1 MLGWSHPQTH
11 PPTHPPRFAALNTW
25 CLQVFTDAK
34 VTHVDAGLG
43 LLLRLPMEPEPAA
56 AFVHVSNLADDKL
69 SAAEVA
75 KKFKV
80 SFTPAELLE
89 ECHEHTGSRNSSSS
103 ECVMLA
109 SWNVT
114 HVTHVL

>member
-1 MLGWSHPQTH
+1 MRGTTLN
-11 PPTHPPRFAALNTW
+11 PPARTNAEPSPTIPLR
-25 CLQVFTDAK
+25 LQVFPDAK

-80 SFTPAELLE
+80 SFMSCA
-89 ECHEHTGSRNSSSS
+89 
-103 ECVMLA
+103 V
-109 SWNVT
+109 W
-114 HVTHVL
+114 